1 MSRFIELHTKAWTI
15 GEKEKDV
22 VLKNVDDIAMVIQQ
36 GDDTIITLRRS
47 TGGAGDACFRV
58 VESYEEVKRM
68 LMGAEP
74 TRVPWEAD

>member
-1 MSRFIELHTKAWTI
+1 MSRFIELHTIAWTS
-15 GEKEKDV
+15 GEKEKGV

-36 GDDTIITLRRS
+36 GNDTLITLRR
-47 TGGAGDACFRV
+47 TNGYAGDACFRV

>member
-1 MSRFIELHTKAWTI
+1 MSRFIELHTISRTS
-15 GEKEKDV
+15 GEKEKGV